1 MTDPSPPETSLPIY
15 TAAPLPPGWTE
26 HRAPTGQFYYY
37 HAASGES
44 TYVRPSI
51 QVPATKEEEPGQDG
65 VNGTGGS
72 ESQKATSGTSTNKKK
87 KKEKPKTKETISGTT
102 WMKVTTT
109 AGNTFYT
116 NVETKVSSW
125 TVPEEIK
132 EQLKMHEETQ
142 AREAESFMLADRR
155 AFEAQQRRLVQL
167 EVQKVRAEVEAETLR
182 LKNLKRKPD
191 QHDLSPT
198 PSHPTPAENL
208 RESKLPKLAS
218 IPPAAENDHDEEWQ
232 RQIAEE
238 MAQEAAQDSQTSP
251 PPVQEQPKRTSS
263 PSTIQNNPPPAG
275 LSLEELKATFKA
287 MLLEKSI
294 DPMAPWDNELPK
306 FVTDARYLAL
316 PSMKE
321 RRDLFDEFCKEKIR
335 QQRAAKQAAPKA
347 DPPQAYRS
355 LLIESVRSTRTLW
368 EEFKNQHKKDGRFRN
383 FGRDDREREKVFKGW
398 LKELG
403 EQKRQQLMKAE
414 EEFQELLGE
423 KADPTGKE
431 EYKEFKERVHKDP
444 RFLAITSNSSKESM
458 WKKWQTRSHSV
469 ENDAHKSKKE
479 LEPANLTTA
488 THATESDK
496 SKEEETKRWKQEASL
511 KAREEQVREMQKK
524 VEKASAQNKQ
534 LAGREEAERE
544 FQSFLIDQVREHDVD
559 WDDVL
564 TRLRRDERF
573 EVVRSLPDDSLQQIF
588 RKHTEGIY
596 SKLVRNLEK
605 YFEESEA
612 EPLRGT
618 FEEVWG
624 KLMGV
629 LGRAPE
635 LESESEG
642 LGKKEESE
650 SDSGRM
656 QLKETY
662 EGCIRAGGD
671 GRRRGRRRPSWG
683 CSERAPL
690 WSSGVA

>member
-1 MTDPSPPETSLPIY
+1 M
-15 TAAPLPPGWTE
+15 
-26 HRAPTGQFYYY
+26 
-37 HAASGES
+37 
-44 TYVRPSI
+44 RPSI

-275 LSLEELKATFKA
+275 LSLEELKATFKV
-287 MLLEKSI
+287 SGGC
-294 DPMAPWDNELPK
+294 
-306 FVTDARYLAL
+306 FFFFY
-316 PSMKE
+316 
-321 RRDLFDEFCKEKIR
+321 
-335 QQRAAKQAAPKA
+335 
-347 DPPQAYRS
+347 
-355 LLIESVRSTRTLW
+355 
-368 EEFKNQHKKDGRFRN
+368 
-383 FGRDDREREKVFKGW
+383 
-398 LKELG
+398 
-403 EQKRQQLMKAE
+403 
-414 EEFQELLGE
+414 
-423 KADPTGKE
+423 
-431 EYKEFKERVHKDP
+431 
-444 RFLAITSNSSKESM
+444 AILS
-458 WKKWQTRSHSV
+458 W
-469 ENDAHKSKKE
+469 
-479 LEPANLTTA
+479 
-488 THATESDK
+488 
-496 SKEEETKRWKQEASL
+496 
-511 KAREEQVREMQKK
+511 
-524 VEKASAQNKQ
+524 
-534 LAGREEAERE
+534 
-544 FQSFLIDQVREHDVD
+544 SF
-559 WDDVL
+559 
-564 TRLRRDERF
+564 
-573 EVVRSLPDDSLQQIF
+573 
-588 RKHTEGIY
+588 
-596 SKLVRNLEK
+596 
-605 YFEESEA
+605 
-612 EPLRGT
+612 
-618 FEEVWG
+618 
-624 KLMGV
+624 
-629 LGRAPE
+629 
-635 LESESEG
+635 
-642 LGKKEESE
+642 
-650 SDSGRM
+650 
-656 QLKETY
+656 
-662 EGCIRAGGD
+662 
-671 GRRRGRRRPSWG
+671 
-683 CSERAPL
+683 
-690 WSSGVA
+690 